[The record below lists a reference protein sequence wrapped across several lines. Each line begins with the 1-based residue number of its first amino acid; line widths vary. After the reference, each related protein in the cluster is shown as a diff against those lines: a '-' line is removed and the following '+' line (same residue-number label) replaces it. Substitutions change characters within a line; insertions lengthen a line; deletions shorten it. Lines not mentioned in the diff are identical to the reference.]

1 MDARILAEAMQNLKM
16 KSYGDIQTYDILPV
30 DLCRETSVY
39 EIKSYPDSLASKV
52 VDEFVVND
60 FVQK

>member
-1 MDARILAEAMQNLKM
+1 MQNLKM
-16 KSYGDIQTYDILPV
+16 KSFGDIQTYDILPV